1 MTGNQYFWLLIV
13 VVLVYSAV
21 GIMEKWVRSKEA
33 EAQMKMIE
41 ELIDQN
47 ERIHKENMVLI
58 EAINEITNRASKQG
72 VKND

>member
-1 MTGNQYFWLLIV
+1 MTGDQYFWLLIV
-13 VVLVYSAV
+13 VVWVYSAA
-21 GIMEKWVRSKEA
+21 GMMEKWVRSKEA

-58 EAINEITNRASKQG
+58 EIANEVIIDKEARD
-72 VKND
+72 VF